1 MFVQE
6 LAVEECRKA
15 LVRASFGRLAC
26 ARENQPYVVPI
37 SFAVDSDDDIYSF
50 SMLGQKI
57 EWMRN
62 NPQVCLEIDSV
73 NSLNDWISIVVLGR
87 YEELPDIPDYRRRRQ
102 RAYEILQNRAMWW
115 QPGSVAVASHHDSR
129 DLAPVFYRI
138 KIEHLTGRR
147 GSPRANGDIKPA
159 TVKSYPNR
167 GTRPSRRPTIAM
179 FPRSKDIS

>member
-1 MFVQE
+1 VFVQE

-62 NPQVCLEIDSV
+62 NPQVLEIDSV